1 MFQDLGSSPAN
12 MQAGKAVD
20 CYACFPGHAC
30 EQSDGGQAYVQADLG
45 GVETW
50 AALPEE
56 AWPKE
61 WYTSGGEVNIQPT
74 GCEDT
79 KGSVWAP

>member
-1 MFQDLGSSPAN
+1 MLAFR
-12 MQAGKAVD
+12 
-20 CYACFPGHAC
+20 
-30 EQSDGGQAYVQADLG
+30 DGEQAYVQADLG

-61 WYTSGGEVNIQPT
+61 WSTSGGGKANIQST
-74 GCEDT
+74 GCENT